1 MDNQVSWIY
10 YMGLTHASIQD
21 GTEQNVGPKPST
33 VRFEMEALV
42 GGGSVNIGVIAF
54 ELIAANARRSQNR

>member
-21 GTEQNVGPKPST
+21 ETEQNVGPKPPT
-33 VRFEMEALV
+33 VRFEMDALV
-42 GGGSVNIGVIAF
+42 GGGSVKIGV
-54 ELIAANARRSQNR
+54 RRNQYPRPKR